1 MDLSKEDQQRLQCF
15 LENIE
20 EYNKACLGY
29 PSAKDFDFSSLKDF
43 LHYPLNNIGDPFTQ
57 GTYKIGSR
65 EFEKEVL
72 QFMAA
77 LLRAPEG
84 NWWGYIT
91 NGSTEGNLY
100 GLYLARELYPQGI
113 VYFSQD
119 THYSVSKNVHFLN
132 MRHIMI
138 RSQNHGEMDYEDLK
152 ETLKIHRDV
161 PAIIFANIGTTMK
174 EAKDDIR
181 RVRGIIDDL
190 AIVNCYIHCDAA
202 LCGFIAPF
210 VEPRA
215 AFDFADGAD
224 SIAVSGHKF
233 VGSPIPSGIVLAR
246 KEYVDRI
253 ARSVAYIGTMD
264 TTITGSRNG
273 LTPLMLWYSI
283 RTMGKEGIRRRV
295 QQSLDLAGYAEQKLK
310 EIGVPAWRNPNAI
323 TVLFPKPSN
332 EIRLKWQLATSGEL
346 AHLITMPGTEKDELD
361 KFFADMTAEQGG

>member
-1 MDLSKEDQQRLQCF
+1 MLEKIED
-15 LENIE
+15 
-20 EYNKACLGY
+20 YNRTCLGY
-29 PSAKDFDFSSLKDF
+29 PSAKDFDFSSLVDF
-43 LHYPLNNIGDPFTQ
+43 LHFPLNNIGDPFTE
-57 GTYKIGSR
+57 GTYKVGTR
-65 EFEKEVL
+65 EFEREVL
-72 QFMAA
+72 QFIAE
-77 LLRAPEG
+77 LVRAPES

-138 RSQNHGEMDYEDLK
+138 RSQDHGEIDYEDLK

-174 EAKDDIR
+174 EAKDDIGKIR
-181 RVRGIIDDL
+181 DIFDEL
-190 AIVNCYIHCDAA
+190 AMLDCYVHSDAA

-224 SIAVSGHKF
+224 SIALSSHKF
-233 VGSPIPSGIVLAR
+233 IGSPIPSGIVLAR
-246 KEYVDRI
+246 KENVDRI

-273 LTPLMLWYSI
+273 LTPLMLWYTI
-283 RTMGKEGIRRRV
+283 KTMGLAGIRRRV
-295 QQSLDLAGYAEQKLK
+295 ERSLDLAAYVERELK
-310 EIGVPAWRNPNAI
+310 KEGIAAWRNPNAI
-323 TVLFPKPSN
+323 TVLFPKPSRDL
-332 EIRLKWQLATSGEL
+332 RLRWQLATSGEL
-346 AHLITMPGTEKDELD
+346 SHVIAIPGTEKETLD
-361 KFFADMTAEQGG
+361 GFITDITAEQGG